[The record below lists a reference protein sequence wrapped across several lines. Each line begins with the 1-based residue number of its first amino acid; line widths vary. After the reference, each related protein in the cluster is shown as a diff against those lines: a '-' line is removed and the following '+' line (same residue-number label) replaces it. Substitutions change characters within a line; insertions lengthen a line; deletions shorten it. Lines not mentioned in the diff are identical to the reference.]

1 MQRLHRLL
9 PIITPNGFLDLIRV
23 RHGVVPMSMIPGC
36 GEIMKIILEPETKYE
51 SPWGWGLTLGKSFNY
66 DYGNI
71 FSFDLR
77 GRYLRGRWYGQNSM
91 MDSISMDNFDPTINV
106 NDASAHQ
113 LAQLYQNNYGGY
125 YHNYEAD
132 IHRIALELVLHF
144 NRFREKTRIDP
155 YIFGG
160 VGLTFKK
167 SMGDFLDV
175 NGNLYDETT
184 LMNHESRFRL

>member
-1 MQRLHRLL
+1 M
-9 PIITPNGFLDLIRV
+9 
-23 RHGVVPMSMIPGC
+23 
-36 GEIMKIILEPETKYE
+36 
-51 SPWGWGLTLGKSFNY
+51 
-66 DYGNI
+66 
-71 FSFDLR
+71 
-77 GRYLRGRWYGQNSM
+77 
-91 MDSISMDNFDPTINV
+91 
-106 NDASAHQ
+106 
-113 LAQLYQNNYGGY
+113 AQLYQNNYGGY

-184 LMNHESRFRL
+184 LMNHNLDLDYETQLNPNENLVHFMPSAGFGIGYQIAPRVSLGLEHKTTFTLKDQFDGVISETPRLKKRLVSLHLRAH